1 MVDASTSSGLDLSF
15 IDSGRRTRAARER
28 RRTGAGFGVSAAVTV
43 GWLVAVSITSAW
55 DRVGEHTVA
64 AITMVFGSF
73 VAGSTP
79 QGGGAVA
86 FPVFTKGLEVPAE
99 VARSFSLCI
108 QAVGMTSASAAIIL
122 GKRQVVWRAVAIGV
136 PAGVAG
142 FAATLFLA
150 GDRSRPFWPSTLP
163 GPYVKV
169 TFTLVVAAMAWVVLL
184 GLRTPIRQV
193 ADALPTLHGRLVL
206 ALVIAGLLGGS
217 ASALVGSGADVFMYL
232 FVVVLFGI
240 RAGVG
245 VPTSVITMA
254 AISVVGFLILGVADG
269 QLDIERTQIDGAW
282 YVERVGSIQLAPGA
296 EAGRFDLFGMWLAAI
311 PVVAWGAP
319 LGAWVASRLSA
330 RALVVF
336 ALSIAAA
343 EVVSTALFLTELR
356 TDLTLAAFAVV
367 GLVVSI
373 GGISLLAAS
382 RQRLFGLPPVSVS
395 SLLTRS
401 GLETAPTYRIEEK
414 TDERHR

>member
-1 MVDASTSSGLDLSF
+1 MVDASSSSGLDLSF
-15 IDSGRRTRAARER
+15 IDSGRQTRAARER
-28 RRTGAGFGVSAAVTV
+28 RRTTAGFGVSAAVTAV
-43 GWLVAVSITSAW
+43 WLAVVSATGAW
-55 DRVGEHTVA
+55 DRVGEHAIA

-136 PAGVAG
+136 PAGVVG
-142 FAATLFLA
+142 LCATLFLA

-193 ADALPTLHGRLVL
+193 ADALPSLHGRLIL
-206 ALVIAGLLGGS
+206 ALIAAGLLGGS

-254 AISVVGFLILGVADG
+254 AISIAGFLILGLADG
-269 QLDIERTQIDGAW
+269 QLDIERTQLDGTW
-282 YVERVGSIQLAPGA
+282 YVDRVGANQLAAGA

-311 PVVAWGAP
+311 PIVAWGAP

-330 RALVVF
+330 RALVIF

-356 TDLTLAAFAVV
+356 TDAALAAFAVV
-367 GLVVSI
+367 GLIVSI

-401 GLETAPTYRIEEK
+401 GLETAPTYRIDGE
-414 TDERHR
+414 DR